1 MNEQIFTPFKNGVD
15 VFRLAQRN
23 YFYDKLKE
31 AREMT
36 LGECVFLM
44 DKCTYHSH
52 PLTELKRNIQTNIK
66 QNRTLLGEAV
76 SVLRSLNENV
86 RRLSAHTT
94 VMSYDELIETRQKV
108 LGIGHL
114 NLFYV
119 LRDSR

>member
-1 MNEQIFTPFKNGVD
+1 
-15 VFRLAQRN
+15 
-23 YFYDKLKE
+23 
-31 AREMT
+31 MT
-36 LGECVFLM
+36 LGECVFLL
-44 DKCTYHSH
+44 DKCTHPSH